1 MKQWQQVVATA
12 VVAAAMMAPAVAA
25 ERKVGSLTFRD
36 CDLKNPALGEVLGGL
51 CTTLA
56 VPENPAE
63 PAGRMISLRIGLVPA
78 KSAEPAPDPVFFLAG
93 GPGQSAL
100 DSYPA
105 IAAGFERMREKRHI
119 VLIDQRGTG
128 ESNKLVCK
136 GKEDENAFADESGD
150 NPDAQRD
157 FAAKCATELAATA
170 DPRQYTTTVAAAD
183 FDAVRKALG
192 AAKVNVVGGSYGT
205 RAAQTYLRYYP
216 DSVRSMILDG
226 VVPPTLALGND
237 HAKNLEAALASIFQ
251 RCRDDRACFEA
262 FGDPAEDLSRLKLQL
277 RSAAK
282 PVRYRDTKNWALRD
296 EEFSFGHLAL
306 TVRLFAYAPESAALL
321 PHALNEAAAGRF
333 ETLMAQSDM
342 VLGELGESIMHGMQ
356 LSVICSEDAGR
367 FVLDPD
373 DADSLLGTEM
383 IEMMQAQCGAWPKGV
398 RPDNFHD
405 PLSSDVPVLLMSGEF
420 DPVTPP
426 RYGEETVKGY
436 RNGRHLV
443 VRGRGHIVLTAGCM
457 PKLAAEFIDK
467 NEAKALDASCL
478 DVMPAIPAFLNAN
491 GWGP

>member
-36 CDLKNPALGEVLGGL
+36 CDLKNAMAGEVMGGL
-51 CTTLA
+51 CATLD
-56 VPENPAE
+56 VPENPDE
-63 PAGRMISLRIGLVPA
+63 PGGRKIPLRIGLVPA
-78 KSAEPAPDPVFFLAG
+78 RGAEPAPDPVFFLAG

-128 ESNKLVCK
+128 GSNKLVCK
-136 GKEDENAFADESGD
+136 GEGDKSAFADESVD
-150 NPDAQRD
+150 SPDAQRD
-157 FAAKCATELAATA
+157 FAAKCARELAGTA
-170 DPRQYTTTVAAAD
+170 DPRQYTTTVAVSD
-183 FDAVRKALG
+183 FEAVRKALG
-192 AAKVNVVGGSYGT
+192 APKVNLVGGSYGT

-216 DSVRSMILDG
+216 DSVRGMILDG

-251 RCRDDRACFEA
+251 RCREDKACFAA

-277 RSAAK
+277 RSGAK
-282 PVRYRDTKNWALRD
+282 PVHYRDPMTWELRD
-296 EEFSFGHLAL
+296 QEFAFGHLAS
-306 TVRLFAYAPESAALL
+306 TVRLFAYAPEVAALL
-321 PHALNEAAAGRF
+321 PHALQEASAGRF

-342 VLGELGESIMHGMQ
+342 FTGELGESIMHGMQ
-356 LSVICSEDAGR
+356 LSVICSEDAAR
-367 FVLDPD
+367 LVVDPD

-383 IEMMQAQCGAWPKGV
+383 IEVMHAQCSAWPKGE
-398 RPDNFHD
+398 RPADFHD

-426 RYGEETVKGY
+426 RYGEETAKGY

-467 NEAKALDASCL
+467 NEAKALDAACL
-478 DVMPAIPAFLNAN
+478 DVMPAIPAFLHAN

>member
-25 ERKVGSLTFRD
+25 ERKVGLLTFRD
-36 CDLKNPALGEVLGGL
+36 CDLKNAMAGEVMGGL
-51 CTTLA
+51 CATLD

-63 PAGRMISLRIGLVPA
+63 ADGRKIPLRIGLVPA
-78 KSAEPAPDPVFFLAG
+78 RAAEPEPDPVFFLAG

-100 DSYPA
+100 DSFPA

-128 ESNKLVCK
+128 GSNKLVCK
-136 GKEDENAFADESGD
+136 GEGDKSAFGDESGD
-150 NPDAQRD
+150 SPDAQRD
-157 FAAKCATELAATA
+157 FAAKCAHELAGSA
-170 DPRQYTTTVAAAD
+170 DPRQYTTTVAVSD
-183 FDAVRKALG
+183 FEAVRKALG
-192 AAKVNVVGGSYGT
+192 APKVNLVGGSYGT
-205 RAAQTYLRYYP
+205 RAAQTFLRYHP

-237 HAKNLEAALASIFQ
+237 HAKNLETALASIFR
-251 RCRDDRACFEA
+251 RCREDKACFAA

-282 PVRYRDTKNWALRD
+282 PVRYRDPATWDLRD
-296 EEFSFGHLAL
+296 QDFAFGHLAS
-306 TVRLFAYAPESAALL
+306 TVRLFAYAPEAAALL

-342 VLGELGESIMHGMQ
+342 ATGELGESIMHGMQ